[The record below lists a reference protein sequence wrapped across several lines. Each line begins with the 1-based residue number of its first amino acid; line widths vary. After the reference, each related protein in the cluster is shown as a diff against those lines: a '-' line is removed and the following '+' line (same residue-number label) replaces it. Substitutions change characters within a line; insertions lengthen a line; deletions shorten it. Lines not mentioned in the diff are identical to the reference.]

1 MMMTL
6 RRKTARLAVGAAA
19 VAGLVM
25 TASASASASVLIG
38 IGQGAG
44 ACPAQHVCLW
54 SENDFVGA
62 TSGSK
67 FGAIASNQN
76 VGDLGKLKRDGALWT
91 GMQDVTSS
99 VVNNT
104 GSGICFYEH
113 NNYGGLQFR
122 IGPWEKWPS
131 VPSWINDRISSF
143 TYC

>member
-1 MMMTL
+1 M
-6 RRKTARLAVGAAA
+6 RRKTARFAVSAAT

-25 TASASASASVLIG
+25 TAATSAGASVLLG

-44 ACPAQHVCLW
+44 ACPGSHVCLW

-76 VGDLGKLKRDGALWT
+76 VGDLGKLQRDGALWT
-91 GMQDVTSS
+91 GMQDITSS

-104 GSGICFYEH
+104 GNAICFYEH

-143 TYC
+143 KYC